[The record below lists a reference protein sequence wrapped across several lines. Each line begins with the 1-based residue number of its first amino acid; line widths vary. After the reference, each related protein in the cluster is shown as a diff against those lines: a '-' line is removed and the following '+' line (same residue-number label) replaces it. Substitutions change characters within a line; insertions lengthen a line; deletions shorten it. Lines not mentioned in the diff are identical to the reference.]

1 MKKFLSFIF
10 AIMICWSAQ
19 ATGLSDLKFGRYQ
32 IADSQWNVN
41 ACTQTTTCQ
50 IYSKN
55 PGVAYKIPW
64 TSGQLSWAA
73 GDYVAFATTG
83 NATNPWNAVQYNSN
97 GTQKAVM
104 GTGHIINM
112 GSDYFFFV
120 GNDNNTGQLFSMTQG
135 FANTN
140 GVTWTGTL
148 NPTVAQA
155 NAYAASGSTT
165 PLAAGQTAAP
175 PPSPPADNTTSPGTL
190 PGGFI
195 GRVLNN
201 SPATW
206 QTYSFTFTP
215 TQSGSNYV
223 MLSFRQD
230 PAYWSVDNVRV
241 TAAGSTTNLLRNGD
255 MSTGGP
261 VTVQT
266 NNGSTTVNTPTNWG
280 VAYQAGIYP
289 GAAGMWNSGIWYD
302 GAVGSFDAIYQALN
316 LTAGTTY
323 TISFMVAGD
332 NVADSNLSGAVQLGV
347 YAGPCG
353 NLSLAPEQCTLP
365 STTGYTTLSTPQD
378 GAGAGN
384 AAPTVT
390 GTSTTN
396 QTSSSSSSST
406 SQLTEQF
413 NAGVVTGS
421 GWNYNNYTFGFSGS
435 VTETT
440 VTTVTT
446 PVTTTYW
453 SDGTT
458 TTSNG
463 TPTTSQTVTKTYS
476 VTPNQSVSP
485 ADLNPYRGTLKNA
498 VYIDQI
504 LGSANNTITA
514 AQKGSGNLIE
524 MQVSGS
530 SNRVAST
537 QGYTLNSLNDPIES
551 AMAST
556 NNFSLSTVNGNNNT
570 VLSQQN
576 GNNNS
581 SILGVTGNYNSVSS
595 TQTGNSNQNYNIITG
610 NNNTTSINQQ
620 GNNNLS
626 ATNSQGNGNS
636 VTVSQT
642 GNNNSSIISAVNAG
656 GPVTVNL
663 LQQAVTQ
670 GQTFVVQQTCTNGAG
685 CSVSV
690 QQNR

>member
-1 MKKFLSFIF
+1 
-10 AIMICWSAQ
+10 
-19 ATGLSDLKFGRYQ
+19 
-32 IADSQWNVN
+32 
-41 ACTQTTTCQ
+41 
-50 IYSKN
+50 
-55 PGVAYKIPW
+55 
-64 TSGQLSWAA
+64 
-73 GDYVAFATTG
+73 
-83 NATNPWNAVQYNSN
+83 
-97 GTQKAVM
+97 
-104 GTGHIINM
+104 
-112 GSDYFFFV
+112 
-120 GNDNNTGQLFSMTQG
+120 
-135 FANTN
+135 
-140 GVTWTGTL
+140 
-148 NPTVAQA
+148 
-155 NAYAASGSTT
+155 
-165 PLAAGQTAAP
+165 
-175 PPSPPADNTTSPGTL
+175 
-190 PGGFI
+190 
-195 GRVLNN
+195 
-201 SPATW
+201 
-206 QTYSFTFTP
+206 
-215 TQSGSNYV
+215 
-223 MLSFRQD
+223 
-230 PAYWSVDNVRV
+230 
-241 TAAGSTTNLLRNGD
+241 

-289 GAAGMWNSGIWYD
+289 GAAGFWNSSIWYD

-332 NVADSNLSGAVQLGV
+332 NVADSDLSGPVQLGV

-353 NLSLAPEQCTLP
+353 NLNLAPAQCTLP
-365 STTGYTTLSTPQD
+365 STSGYTTLSTPQD
-378 GAGAGN
+378 GASAGN
-384 AAPTVT
+384 ATPTIT
-390 GTSTTN
+390 GTSTTD

-504 LGSANNTITA
+504 LGSANNSITA

-524 MQVSGS
+524 MQITGS
-530 SNRVAST
+530 SNKVAAT
-537 QGYTLNSLNDPIES
+537 QGYTLNSLNVPVES
-551 AMAST
+551 VVAST
-556 NNFSLSTVNGNNNT
+556 NNFSLSTVSGNNNT

-581 SILGVTGNYNSVSS
+581 IISGVTGNYNTVGA
-595 TQTGNSNQNYNIITG
+595 TQVGNSNQSYNIITG

-626 ATNSQGNGNS
+626 ATNSQGNGNN

-642 GNNNSSIISAVNAG
+642 GNNNSSMISAVNAG

-690 QQNR
+690 VQNR